1 MQEIVSKVLEA
12 EQQAEQTITEARQKA
27 ASIRAS
33 ADAEAAA
40 KLAEARAAA
49 QQQLQAA
56 LAAARAEAERARREK
71 VGKAEREASTFLDEH
86 QGALQALVEQ
96 VVALITA
103 PENLKG

>member
-33 ADAEAAA
+33 AD
-40 KLAEARAAA
+40 A